1 LASIEQARAALASH
15 GALAPQPAADHW
27 HGDIPLPAAIAAFYE
42 QVGPLGEWINER
54 VEHAGLTVPTT
65 GNPFSI
71 PALSR
76 LWAPQA
82 GYRWHGITGERIA
95 DWPDHWLVVADQGA
109 DPFIFDLRTG
119 AIQFAMHG
127 TGAWQEDEPLFAD
140 ILEMAACLGTIGQV
154 WEEAGDGIFTD
165 EDDCVV
171 DPVHRERLVER
182 LAPLLG
188 SADAAEDLADV
199 FGW

>member
-1 LASIEQARAALASH
+1 MASIEQVRAALASH
-15 GALAPQPAADHW
+15 GALAPQSAAEHW
-27 HGDIPLPAAIAAFYE
+27 HGELALPAAIATFYE
-42 QVGPLGEWINER
+42 QVGPLGDWVNDR
-54 VEHAGLTVPTT
+54 VGYAGLTVPTT

-76 LWAPQA
+76 LWQLQA

-95 DWPDHWLVVADQGA
+95 DWPAHWLVVADQGA

-127 TGAWQEDEPLFAD
+127 AGTWQEDEPLFAD
-140 ILEMAACLGTIGQV
+140 IFEMAACLGTIGQV
-154 WEEAGDGIFTD
+154 WDEAGDAIFTD
-165 EDDCVV
+165 EDDCEV
-171 DPVHRERLVER
+171 DPVHRARLVER
-182 LAPLLG
+182 LVPLLG
-188 SADAAEDLADV
+188 SAAAAEDIVDV

>member
-1 LASIEQARAALASH
+1 MASIEQARAALAPY
-15 GALAPQPAADHW
+15 GELAAQPAAEHW
-27 HGDIPLPAAIAAFYE
+27 HGDIPLPPVIATFYE
-42 QVGPLGEWINER
+42 QIGPLGEWINER
-54 VEHAGLTVPTT
+54 VGHAGLEVPNV

-71 PALSR
+71 PPLAR
-76 LWAPQA
+76 LWQLQA

-119 AIQFAMHG
+119 AIQFARHG
-127 TGAWQEDEPLFAD
+127 AGTWQDDEPIFAD
-140 ILEMAACLGTIGQV
+140 IFQMAACLGTIGQFV
-154 WEEAGDGIFTD
+154 DEAGD
-165 EDDCVV
+165 ELLLDDDSV
-171 DPVHRERLVER
+171 DPAQRARLVKR

-188 SADAAEDLADV
+188 DAATAEAILDD

>member
-1 LASIEQARAALASH
+1 LASIEQARAALAPH
-15 GALAPQPAADHW
+15 GALAPQTAAEHW
-27 HGDIPLPAAIAAFYE
+27 RGDVALPAAVATFYE

-54 VEHAGLTVPTT
+54 VGHAGLTVPTA

-71 PALSR
+71 PPLSR
-76 LWAPQA
+76 LWQLQA
-82 GYRWHGITGERIA
+82 GYRWQGITGERLA
-95 DWPDHWLVVADQGA
+95 DWLDHWLVVADQGA

-127 TGAWQEDEPLFAD
+127 AGAWQDNGPLFDD
-140 ILEMAACLGTIGQV
+140 IFQMAACLGTIGQV
-154 WEEAGDGIFTD
+154 WDEAGDEIFTD
-165 EDDCVV
+165 EDDCEV
-171 DPVHRERLVER
+171 DPVHRQRLIER

-188 SADAAEDLADV
+188 GTDAAEDIADT

>member
-1 LASIEQARAALASH
+1 MASIEQARAALAPH
-15 GALAPQPAADHW
+15 GALASQTAAEHW
-27 HGDIPLPAAIAAFYE
+27 RGDIPLPPVIATFYE
-42 QVGPLGEWINER
+42 QIGPLGEWINER
-54 VEHAGLTVPTT
+54 VGHAGLEVPNV

-71 PALSR
+71 PPLAR
-76 LWAPQA
+76 LWQLQA

-119 AIQFAMHG
+119 AIQFARHG
-127 TGAWQEDEPLFAD
+127 AGTWQDDEPIFAD
-140 ILEMAACLGTIGQV
+140 IFQMAACLGTIGQFV
-154 WEEAGDGIFTD
+154 DEAGD
-165 EDDCVV
+165 ELLLDDDSV
-171 DPVHRERLVER
+171 DPAQRARLVER

-188 SADAAEDLADV
+188 DAAKAEALVDD

>member
-1 LASIEQARAALASH
+1 MASIEQARAALAPH
-15 GALAPQPAADHW
+15 GALASQTAAEHW
-27 HGDIPLPAAIAAFYE
+27 RGDIPLPPVIATFYE
-42 QVGPLGEWINER
+42 QIGPLGEWINER
-54 VEHAGLTVPTT
+54 VGHAGLEVPNV

-71 PALSR
+71 PPLAR
-76 LWAPQA
+76 LWQLQA

-119 AIQFAMHG
+119 AIQFARHG
-127 TGAWQEDEPLFAD
+127 AGTWQDDEPIFAD
-140 ILEMAACLGTIGQV
+140 IFQMAACLGTIGQFV
-154 WEEAGDGIFTD
+154 DEAGD
-165 EDDCVV
+165 ELLLDDDSV
-171 DPVHRERLVER
+171 DPAQRARLVKR

-188 SADAAEDLADV
+188 DTATAEAILDD